1 MENEIQKL
9 YNLPEISF
17 IEGITYEG
25 ILNQMIAD
33 YEKYYEEKKNR
44 KIEHK
49 GCVCVFILSLLNP

>member
-17 IEGITYEG
+17 IDGITYEG

-33 YEKYYEEKKNR
+33 YEKYYEEKPAGRLFCGRGTKN
-44 KIEHK
+44 I
-49 GCVCVFILSLLNP
+49 FI